1 MDWNGKNLRVPPFGS
16 RQDTSSLSFLN
27 SYNNYDHYQGVE
39 MMKYPMLVGQAVH
52 VAVGG
57 GGGMENSMMRRY
69 NNQQEKKKRLSNEQL
84 DLLESSFQEEI
95 KLDPDRKIRLA
106 RELGLQPRQVAIWFQ
121 NRRARWKAKQL
132 EQLYDGLKHEF
143 DEVSR
148 EKQKLQEEVMAL
160 RAMIKDQAMKNQVST
175 EVSGEDTV
183 ESTSMGNW
191 SSGKP
196 PGATLNCNH
205 VHPQTA
211 DQSNNSTFFNMVD
224 DYNPAMPP
232 PYWGTVLPSY
242 P

>member
-16 RQDTSSLSFLN
+16 RQDTSSLSFLYN
-27 SYNNYDHYQGVE
+27 YNNYDHYQGVE
-39 MMKYPMLVGQAVH
+39 TYPMLAGQAGH
-52 VAVGG
+52 VVVGG
-57 GGGMENSMMRRY
+57 GGGMENSMIRRY

-148 EKQKLQEEVMAL
+148 EKQKLQEESYDKGPSHEEPSLHRNL
-160 RAMIKDQAMKNQVST
+160 RRRHGGEHLYGELELRQATRSHP
-175 EVSGEDTV
+175 
-183 ESTSMGNW
+183 
-191 SSGKP
+191 KP
-196 PGATLNCNH
+196 QHP
-205 VHPQTA
+205 HPQMA
-211 DQSNNSTFFNMVD
+211 DQSNNNTFFNMVN
-224 DYNPAMPP
+224 DYNPVMQP